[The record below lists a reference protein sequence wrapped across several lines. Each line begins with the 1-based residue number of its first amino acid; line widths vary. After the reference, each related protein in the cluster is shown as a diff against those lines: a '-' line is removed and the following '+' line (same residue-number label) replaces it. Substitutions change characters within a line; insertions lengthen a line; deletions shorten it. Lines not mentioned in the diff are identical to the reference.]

1 MEFTKMHE
9 WVNLP
14 QRLNNKWSTKSYVS
28 LIKNPLLITIQPN
41 KITEIYTG
49 INFSIPSEFVLEI
62 KPLSKNQSWKILT
75 QYVYPSTTN
84 NSLLFL
90 PIVSNLPVTFN
101 AGDDLCY
108 LQLQPIAKC
117 LPGKINS
124 LYQFYSIFIINIF
137 FQLCRKYSILMM
149 RRMRITAHSL

>member
-1 MEFTKMHE
+1 MEFTKMHA

-14 QRLNNKWSTKSYVS
+14 QRLNNKWSTQSYVS
-28 LIKNPLLITIQPN
+28 LLKNPLLITIQPN

-117 LPGKINS
+117 LPGKINIV
-124 LYQFYSIFIINIF
+124 YINSTLFLLLIF
-137 FQLCRKYSILMM
+137 FFSSVGNILF
-149 RRMRITAHSL
+149 